1 MRDQI
6 ESRRADL
13 ATRCLVSSFLFILC
27 GVWAPR
33 LLGQTVQQGQPTDP
47 LHQLNSSIEAIVKRV
62 APSVVQVIV
71 TGFGPLEE
79 GNESEASL
87 VVGRQRSIA
96 SGVVID
102 PDGYI
107 ITSAHVVRGAQR
119 IEVVLPSP
127 PLDSSPLSSIFTS
140 RGHTLEARTLG
151 ISREI
156 DLAVIKVDA
165 KGLPALPI
173 GDYSL
178 LRQGELVFA
187 FGSPEGLRNSVTMG
201 VVSAIARQPDP
212 DNPMVYIQTDA
223 PINPGNSGGPL
234 VDVDGELV
242 GINTFILSQSGGNEG
257 LGFAI
262 PSGILAIAYP
272 QLRKYGH
279 VHRGEIG
286 VSVQSIT
293 PSMAAGLGLARDH
306 GVIVSD
312 VLPGGPAETSG
323 LRMQDIIISI
333 NDEQVDSLPTFSLRV
348 YMLRPGTPT
357 KVTILRGTEKLE
369 LQIPVVEH
377 PHNADR
383 LADLVDRE
391 KNLVGKLGILG
402 IQIDKTITPMLPD
415 LREASGVIV
424 AAKTVGTSAVDN
436 ALSVGD
442 VIHAL
447 NGTTVIDLDY
457 LRTSLESIKFNDPV
471 VLQIEREGTMKYLA
485 FRMD

>member
-1 MRDQI
+1 MLQ
-6 ESRRADL
+6 
-13 ATRCLVSSFLFILC
+13 
-27 GVWAPR
+27 
-33 LLGQTVQQGQPTDP
+33 GQAIQQGQPANP
-47 LHQLNSSIEAIVKRV
+47 LHQLNGSIEAIVKRV

-71 TGFGPLEE
+71 TGFGPVGE
-79 GNESEASL
+79 GNEASL
-87 VVGRQRSIA
+87 EVGTQRSVA
-96 SGVVID
+96 SGVIID

-107 ITSAHVVRGAQR
+107 ITSAHVVRGAQH
-119 IEVVLPSP
+119 IEVVIPLPPSEGP
-127 PLDSSPLSSIFTS
+127 PVNSILRS
-140 RGHTLEARTLG
+140 RGHTFEARTLG
-151 ISREI
+151 LSREI
-156 DLAVIKVDA
+156 DLAVLKVDA

-187 FGSPEGLRNSVTMG
+187 FGSPGGLRNSVTMG

-212 DNPMVYIQTDA
+212 DNPMVYIQSDA

-262 PSGILAIAYP
+262 PSGIVAVAYP

-293 PSMAAGLGLARDH
+293 SSMAAGLGLARDH

-312 VLPGGPAETSG
+312 VVPGSPAEAAG
-323 LRMQDIIISI
+323 LKMQDIIISI
-333 NDEQVDSLPTFSLRV
+333 DGGPVDDLPTFSLRA
-348 YMLRPGTPT
+348 YMLRAGTNT
-357 KVTILRGTEKLE
+357 KVTILRGTEKVD

-377 PHNADR
+377 KHNADR
-383 LADLVDRE
+383 LLDLVDRE
-391 KNLVGKLGILG
+391 KNLFGKLGILG
-402 IQIDKTITPMLPD
+402 IQIDKTTTPMLPD
-415 LREASGVIV
+415 LREASGVLV

-436 ALSVGD
+436 PLSVGD

-457 LRTSLESIKFNDPV
+457 LRTLLESIKFNDPV

>member
-1 MRDQI
+1 MRNQTGF
-6 ESRRADL
+6 RRADL
-13 ATRCLVSSFLFILC
+13 GTRCMVSSFLFTLC
-27 GVWAPR
+27 CVWAPR
-33 LLGQTVQQGQPTDP
+33 LPGQTLQQGQPADP

-71 TGFGPLEE
+71 TGFGPVGE
-79 GNESEASL
+79 GNEASL
-87 VVGRQRSIA
+87 DVGTQHSVA
-96 SGVVID
+96 SGVIID

-107 ITSAHVVRGAQR
+107 ITSAHVVRGAQH
-119 IEVVLPSP
+119 IEVVIPFP
-127 PLDSSPLSSIFTS
+127 PLDSSPGSSILSS

-151 ISREI
+151 LSREI
-156 DLAVIKVDA
+156 DLAVLKVDA
-165 KGLPALPI
+165 KGLPALPV
-173 GDYSL
+173 GKYSL
-178 LRQGELVFA
+178 VRQGELVFA
-187 FGSPEGLRNSVTMG
+187 FGSPGGLRNSVTMG
-201 VVSAIARQPDP
+201 VVSSIARQPDP

-262 PSGILAIAYP
+262 PSGILAVAYP

-293 PSMAAGLGLARDH
+293 ASMAAGLGLARDH

-312 VLPGGPAETSG
+312 VVPGSPAEAAG
-323 LRMQDIIISI
+323 LKMQDIIISI
-333 NDEQVDSLPTFSLRV
+333 DDGPVDDLPAFSLRA
-348 YMLRPGTPT
+348 YMLQAGTPT
-357 KVTILRGTEKLE
+357 KVTVLRGTEKVE

-377 PHNADR
+377 RHNADR
-383 LADLVDRE
+383 LLDLVDRE

-402 IQIDKTITPMLPD
+402 IQIDKTTTPMLPD
-415 LREASGVIV
+415 LREASGVMV

-436 ALSVGD
+436 PLSVGD

-447 NGTTVIDLDY
+447 NGATVIDLDY
-457 LRTSLESIKFNDPV
+457 LRTLLESIKFNDPV

>member
-1 MRDQI
+1 V
-6 ESRRADL
+6 A
-13 ATRCLVSSFLFILC
+13 SFLFMLC
-27 GVWAPR
+27 WVWAPR
-33 LLGQTVQQGQPTDP
+33 LQGQTVQPSQPADP

-71 TGFGPLEE
+71 TGFGAVEE
-79 GNESEASL
+79 GNDSEASL

-96 SGVVID
+96 SGVIID

-107 ITSAHVVRGAQR
+107 ITNAHVVRGAQH

-127 PLDSSPLSSIFTS
+127 SPDGSPLHSIVSS
-140 RGHTLEARTLG
+140 RGQTVEARTLG
-151 ISREI
+151 LSRQT
-156 DLAVIKVDA
+156 DLAVLKVDA
-165 KGLPALPI
+165 KGLHALPM
-173 GDYSL
+173 GNYNL

-187 FGSPEGLRNSVTMG
+187 LGSPEGLQDSVTMG

-234 VDVDGELV
+234 VNVDGELV

-262 PSGILAIAYP
+262 PSGILAAAYP

-286 VSVQSIT
+286 VSVQTIT
-293 PSMAAGLGLARDH
+293 SSMAAGLGLARDH

-312 VLPGGPAETSG
+312 VVPGGPAETAG
-323 LRMQDIIISI
+323 LRIQDIIISMD
-333 NDEQVDSLPTFSLRV
+333 DEQVDNLPIFSLRT
-348 YMLRPGTPT
+348 YMLRAGKPT
-357 KVTILRGTEKLE
+357 KVTILRGAEKLD
-369 LQIPVVEH
+369 LQIPVTERLH
-377 PHNADR
+377 SADR
-383 LADLVDRE
+383 LVDLVSAG

-402 IQIDKTITPMLPD
+402 IQIDTTIAPMLPD

-424 AAKTVGTSAVDN
+424 AAKTAGTSAADN
-436 ALSVGD
+436 PLSVGD

-447 NGTTVIDLDY
+447 NGTPVISLDY
-457 LRTSLESIKFNDPV
+457 LRTSLDNITFNNPV
-471 VLQIEREGTMKYLA
+471 VLQIEREGKMMYLA
-485 FRMD
+485 LRMN

>member
-1 MRDQI
+1 MQKQTVPSGVAPGT
-6 ESRRADL
+6 SR
-13 ATRCLVSSFLFILC
+13 VVINFLFVLFC
-27 GVWAPR
+27 VWPPNIQ
-33 LLGQTVQQGQPTDP
+33 GQAVQQAQTPDT

-62 APSVVQVIV
+62 GPSVVQVIV
-71 TGFGPLEE
+71 TGLGAVGE
-79 GNESEASL
+79 GNDSEASL
-87 VVGRQRSIA
+87 IIGRQRSMA
-96 SGVVID
+96 SGVIID

-107 ITSAHVVRGAQR
+107 ITSAHVVRGAQH
-119 IEVVLPSP
+119 IEVVIPTL
-127 PLDSSPLSSIFTS
+127 PLDSLPLSSILSS

-156 DLAVIKVDA
+156 DLAVLKVDA

-173 GDYSL
+173 GNYSL

-187 FGSPEGLRNSVTMG
+187 FGSPQGLRNSVTMG

-242 GINTFILSQSGGNEG
+242 GINAFILSQSGGNEG

-262 PSGILAIAYP
+262 PSGILAVAYP

-286 VSVQSIT
+286 VSIQSIT
-293 PSMAAGLGLARDH
+293 ASMASGLGLARDH

-312 VLPGGPAETSG
+312 VLPGSPAEAAG
-323 LRMQDIIISI
+323 IRRQGIIASI
-333 NDEQVDSLPTFSLRV
+333 DDGQVDDLPTFSLRA
-348 YMLRPGTPT
+348 YMLRAGTSA
-357 KVTILRGTEKLE
+357 KVTILRGTEKLDF
-369 LQIPVVEH
+369 QIPVAEH
-377 PHNADR
+377 PHNVDR
-383 LADLVDRE
+383 LLDLVDRE

-402 IQIDKTITPMLPD
+402 IQIDKTITPMLPE

-424 AAKTVGTSAVDN
+424 AAKTAGTSAVDN
-436 ALSVGD
+436 PLSVGD

-471 VLQIEREGTMKYLA
+471 VLQIEREGRMMYLA